1 MPGAPLSVRLRP
13 IAAALL
19 LALLTSTA
27 CTTENSPT
35 AAQAG
40 QTLKKHI
47 LQLLEERNAQ
57 NVTITDPG
65 GKNIPCGDGKA
76 KQTFAATGQD
86 LPQRGPAALVD
97 SLVGALKRVA
107 PYDITAVGDPGE
119 PVRVRNNAAHT
130 LLTLASP
137 RNGQYLV
144 SGETECLGMSLHG

>member
-13 IAAALL
+13 ITAALL

-40 QTLKKHI
+40 QTLKKHV

-76 KQTFAATGQD
+76 KQTFAATGVD
-86 LPQRGPAALVD
+86 LPERRPETLRSMLLGTVEHLAEYKVVKVETMEQ
-97 SLVGALKRVA
+97 
-107 PYDITAVGDPGE
+107 
-119 PVRVRNNAAHT
+119 PVRVADETART
-130 LLTLASP
+130 VLILDSP
-137 RNGQYLV
+137 RNGRYAV
-144 SGETECLGMSLHG
+144 SGETECLQPE

>member
-27 CTTENSPT
+27 CTTEDSPT

-40 QTLKKHI
+40 QILKKHI
-47 LQLLEERNAQ
+47 LQLLKERNAQ
-57 NVTITDPG
+57 NVTVTDPG

-86 LPQRGPAALVD
+86 LPQRKPSALVD
-97 SLVGALKRVA
+97 SLLGALKRVA
-107 PYDITAVGDPGE
+107 PYDITSVGDPGE
-119 PVRVRNNAAHT
+119 PVHVRDDAAHT
-130 LLTLASP
+130 LLTLAAPSS
-137 RNGQYLV
+137 GQYLV
-144 SGETECLGMSLHG
+144 SGETECLMMDLHG